1 MIALLLM
8 HAVAGTGPHLDRI
21 EVVSDD
27 PGTFVYDELPML
39 RARPGAT
46 GLRALAQVQPVIGVG
61 RFVTVGVSLTALT
74 PAVELSDDQTGFG
87 AVLAMPTRLGLPTGA
102 IIAGSWRQG
111 PLWLDVG
118 LRAHTGASWLVPAG
132 GDLRVGPTIGLGW
145 VPAGQ
150 RPSSTSGPTNPP

>member
-1 MIALLLM
+1 MITLLLM
-8 HAVAGTGPHLDRI
+8 QAVAGAGAHLDRI

-27 PGTFVYDELPML
+27 PGTFLSDELPMM

-87 AVLAMPTRLGLPTGA
+87 AILAVPTRLGLPTGA
-102 IIAGSWRQG
+102 LIAGSWRQG

-118 LRAHTGASWLVPAG
+118 LRAHNGASWLVPSG

-145 VPAGQ
+145 IPARQ
-150 RPSSTSGPTNPP
+150 RASPTGGATAPP